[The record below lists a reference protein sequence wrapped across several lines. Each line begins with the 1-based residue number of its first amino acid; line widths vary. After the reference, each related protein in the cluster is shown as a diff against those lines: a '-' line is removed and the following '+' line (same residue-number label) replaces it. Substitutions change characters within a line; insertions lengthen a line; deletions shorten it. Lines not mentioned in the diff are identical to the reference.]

1 MPLEVATYISQLD
14 ENWPT
19 GGDRQDRGD
28 DHIRL
33 IKDVIKNT
41 FAGPS
46 GNGYDKA
53 ITVSAD
59 LLNNLQATLDGL
71 AQSIKDAHPI
81 GSLELRA
88 DNVNPASVYPG
99 TTWTLIVGD
108 YSLHLG
114 DGNNGGT
121 ATGSNTPAVPLPQH
135 THSASVSISSG
146 GSHSHTIYM
155 GGGSDGPRKALSVD
169 SDHGE
174 GNSYIGTYDS
184 TQPGG
189 AHTHTG
195 TASIAN
201 TGTANATLDVRGAR
215 IFINVW
221 KRVS

>member
-33 IKDVIKNT
+33 IKDVLKNT

-59 LLNNLQATLDGL
+59 LLNNLQTTLD
-71 AQSIKDAHPI
+71 AMNQAIKDSHPI

-88 DNVNPASVYPG
+88 DNVNPGSVYPG
-99 TTWTLIVGD
+99 TTWTLIAGEH
-108 YSLHLG
+108 SLYLG
-114 DGNNGGT
+114 DGNNGGNT
-121 ATGSNTPAVPLPQH
+121 IGNNAPIVPVPKHGHTGT
-135 THSASVSISSG
+135 VSIASG
-146 GSHSHTIYM
+146 GSHTHPIYM
-155 GGGSDGPRKALSVD
+155 GGGSNGPREALSVD
-169 SDHGE
+169 ASNDE
-174 GNSYIGTYDS
+174 GHSYIGINDS
-184 TQPGG
+184 TQSGG
-189 AHTHTG
+189 AHAHTG
-195 TASIAN
+195 TVSISD
-201 TGTANATLDVRGAR
+201 TGTANATIDVRGSR